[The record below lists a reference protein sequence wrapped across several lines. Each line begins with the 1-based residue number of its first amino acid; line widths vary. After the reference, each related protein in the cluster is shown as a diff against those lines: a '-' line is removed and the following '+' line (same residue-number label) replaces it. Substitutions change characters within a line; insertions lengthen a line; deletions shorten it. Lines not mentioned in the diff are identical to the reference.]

1 MGFQSGCS
9 CLPGRE
15 TARQERERETYPP
28 EGNPPAKDE
37 SSLMQHTTMQTNHQ
51 DKPTGQPSGVQQ
63 SKGAQQPSQANKT
76 AREHKPAAAKSK
88 PARQKQDSC
97 QPRPPQQQQS
107 SSSSQDTWMPTHNT
121 THFPLILS
129 QQPPFTALQHG
140 LPVLRDMLSYQLH
153 ASTSPPPHPP
163 QAMAAPPPPQPTRE
177 ELELTLQIA
186 QTLTTHIQ
194 DLARKI
200 MQSHHHNPTSNQ
212 PHHNDVITI
221 DSQESHTQEQA
232 TTTEQATPH
241 DPTTAQA
248 MTRTTQPT
256 APPQAQYKPDGGLQP
271 QKTPQTTTQ
280 SRPGQVPGQE
290 GPPEQAPPTETAG
303 TATPPHTS
311 QPAEAATQH
320 TGSGSHEAT
329 NQPWWILGR
338 QVQRSRSPPERR
350 QVDIFADP
358 LIEPTQ
364 RMTQYDA
371 GDGTS
376 DILPIAEKD
385 E

>member
-1 MGFQSGCS
+1 
-9 CLPGRE
+9 
-15 TARQERERETYPP
+15 
-28 EGNPPAKDE
+28 
-37 SSLMQHTTMQTNHQ
+37 MQHTTIQTNHQ
-51 DKPTGQPSGVQQ
+51 DEPTGQPSGVQQ
-63 SKGAQQPSQANKT
+63 NKGAQQPPQANKT
-76 AREHKPAAAKSK
+76 TKEHKPAAAKSK
-88 PARQKQDSC
+88 PARQKKDSC

-107 SSSSQDTWMPTHNT
+107 SSSSQDTWMPTHNI

-163 QAMAAPPPPQPTRE
+163 QAMAATPPPQPTRE

-248 MTRTTQPT
+248 MTHTTQ
-256 APPQAQYKPDGGLQP
+256 
-271 QKTPQTTTQ
+271 QTTTQ
-280 SRPGQVPGQE
+280 SRPEQVPGQE
-290 GPPEQAPPTETAG
+290 GPPEQAPPTATAG

-338 QVQRSRSPPERR
+338 QAQRSRSPPERR

-376 DILPIAEKD
+376 DILPMAEED